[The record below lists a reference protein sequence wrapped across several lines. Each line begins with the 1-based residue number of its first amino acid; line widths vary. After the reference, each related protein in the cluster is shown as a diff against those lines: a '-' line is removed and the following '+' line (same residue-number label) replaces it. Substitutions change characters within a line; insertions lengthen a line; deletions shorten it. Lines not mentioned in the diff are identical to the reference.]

1 MTVKVNHIV
10 VSGTSILRNAA
21 RQAGGDAAK
30 ILGDCGAARP
40 LSDVDAECMRHA
52 VQGSRVYREALDILR
67 LDPCRVSAEVNAM
80 APWLG
85 LCGKGLNGPSRVDRI
100 VILHT
105 DTGAGTLAAKV
116 LAQYLQEVAGKA
128 VAGYRRINGFGVPG
142 SMAKGLVQL
151 AKAIKEEAPQGDV
164 TLLNVTG
171 GFKPESGYAIL
182 AGITHYK
189 VAAAYYIHEAFR
201 DTVVIPLLPASL
213 VEDVPRLGDSMIPVR
228 GRRELELLAHA
239 LEPTGLTSTNPPGIS
254 SQLVE
259 LIAELKPILA

>member
-21 RQAGGDAAK
+21 RQASGDIAK
-30 ILGDCGAARP
+30 ILGDCGVARP

-52 VQGSRVYREALDILR
+52 VQGSEVYREALDRLR

-85 LCGKGLNGPSRVDRI
+85 LCGKGLDGPSRIDRV

-105 DTGAGTLAAKV
+105 DTGAGMLAAKV
-116 LAQYLQEVAGKA
+116 LAHYLREVVGSA
-128 VAGYRRINGFGVPG
+128 VAGARRVDGFGIPG
-142 SMAKGLVQL
+142 SMARGLVQL
-151 AKAIKEEAPQGDV
+151 AKAIKEEAAHGDV

-182 AGITHYK
+182 AGIAHYK
-189 VAAAYYIHEAFR
+189 IAAAYYIHEAFR
-201 DTVVIPLLPASL
+201 DTVVIPLLPASI
-213 VEDVPRLGDSMIPVR
+213 VEDLPRASSDMIPVR

-239 LEPTGLTSTNPPGIS
+239 LEPTGLTSSSPPSVS

-259 LIAELKPILA
+259 LIAEVRPILA